1 MGGAVFPPCCLTQGQ
16 TMVEVMKI
24 MGTSFKRSHTSTAT
38 LSAPNRAAGHCQ
50 LTPLPE
56 TPAHS
61 CTSLGQSLVGS
72 LLRSPGSW
80 CTHDSVCA
88 IQESASP
95 VLFKFWRLYGR
106 INGDLLQ
113 EDLCHIQVYCTQ
125 SPCHRS
131 SPLLTCT
138 SSGDTQAQFC
148 LSLYGVSGSWCTQG
162 MFEPSAA
169 APKSLQSCPAL

>member
-1 MGGAVFPPCCLTQGQ
+1 MFPPCCLTQGQ

-38 LSAPNRAAGHCQ
+38 LSAPNRAAGHCR

-56 TPAHS
+56 TPGHS

-72 LLRSPGSW
+72 LLLSPESW

-95 VLFKFWRLYGR
+95 VLFKFWWLYGGV
-106 INGDLLQ
+106 NGDLLQ
-113 EDLCHIQVYCTQ
+113 EGLCHTRVCCTQ
-125 SPCHRS
+125 SSYPCDR
-131 SPLLTCT
+131 PLLTRT
-138 SSGDTQAQFC
+138 SAGDTQTQLAQ
-148 LSLYGVSGSWCTQG
+148 SLWG
-162 MFEPSAA
+162 
-169 APKSLQSCPAL
+169 L